1 MTDHSV
7 PAVRFPPPLVFLGF
21 LLLGPAL
28 QLVVRLPGLGV
39 PWPAAAIITVAGLA
53 IIAAAEQRFRK
64 TGENP
69 IPWTGTATV
78 IETGIYRVTRNP
90 MYLGMAIMQ
99 AGLALWLGSLWAL
112 LLVPVSVAIVQT
124 QVIAREEA
132 YLAATFGA
140 GYAAYCQRVRRWI

>member
-1 MTDHSV
+1 MTTQNA

-21 LLLGPAL
+21 LLLGPVLQMLVWLPPLAL
-28 QLVVRLPGLGV
+28 
-39 PWPAAAIITVAGLA
+39 PWPIAAAITVAGLA
-53 IIAAAEQRFRK
+53 VIIAAEQRFRK

-78 IETGIYRVTRNP
+78 IETGIYRFTRNP

-112 LLVPVSVAIVQT
+112 LLVPVSAAIIQT
-124 QVIAREEA
+124 AVIAKEEA
-132 YLAATFGA
+132 YLATAFGDA
-140 GYAAYCQRVRRWI
+140 YAAYCQRVRRWI